1 MDKTLQRRV
10 WRRARG
16 CCEYCLMPQEHD
28 DTPFEI
34 DHVIAKKHEGPTAG
48 KNLSLSCFHCNSFKG
63 PNIAGVDRK
72 THKLTQLF
80 NPRRHSWARHFRW
93 QGAYLIGR
101 TAIGRLTIALLK
113 INDPLRVDLR
123 QNLMDE
129 GLFPP

>member
-63 PNIAGVDRK
+63 LNAAKPQRITNHENTKEREHEKSGIK
-72 THKLTQLF
+72 NQLASSSPF
-80 NPRRHSWARHFRW
+80 RRFVLSCFRDCFFLVV
-93 QGAYLIGR
+93 Q
-101 TAIGRLTIALLK
+101 LLR
-113 INDPLRVDLR
+113 ILRRSSEVR
-123 QNLMDE
+123 I
-129 GLFPP
+129 